1 MQLFRSGLNVT
12 KHNLGKLI
20 INNIINK
27 FNLKTLE
34 TNNTKYILKIKV

>member
-1 MQLFRSGLNVT
+1 MQLFRFGLNVT
-12 KHNLGKLI
+12 KHNLGKL
-20 INNIINK
+20 IINK